1 MTQTEHRDWLAQISE
16 LSASDEAA
24 SALRSLLAELHP
36 SDIAELMGSLGD
48 EAALRVFAA
57 LDDDLAPE
65 VLDKLDEHTAALLH
79 DRLPSSDIVDLL
91 DDLPPDEAA
100 EILAEAGPDHAAE
113 LMAGL
118 TARDPED
125 AAEVRELLSY
135 AEGSAGRLM
144 THDYFSVRPELTAG
158 EVLELIRRAAHGAET
173 VYIVYVTLQRSS
185 SGGGEELLGVIS
197 LRELLVA
204 DPEAPVAGL
213 MREEPQ
219 HVDVDTHQADVA
231 HVIAK
236 YDLLAVP
243 VLDRQGLLA
252 GIVTVDDA
260 LDVMVEEF
268 DEQMA
273 RFTGS
278 DSAKMA
284 RRTAWEAAK
293 LRIPWLLGTMLIELC
308 SGMVIA
314 KFNWVLRDVILLAS
328 FMPVISA
335 VSGNTGLQ
343 AAAIAVRGLETGHVT
358 RIRRILPK
366 ELLTGLFIALVVGL
380 CAGIVGTIW
389 SHHLTFG
396 LVIGGGMFVSM
407 QIAGFM
413 GTIIPV
419 VSKRLGFDPASTA
432 GPFETAFQDVIGF
445 GVFLWLASYFV
456 QWLK

>member
-1 MTQTEHRDWLAQISE
+1 MTQTEHRDVLAQLSE
-16 LSASDEAA
+16 LASTNAEPA
-24 SALRSLLAELHP
+24 ALRELLTELHP
-36 SDIAELMGSLGD
+36 SDIAELMGELNAD
-48 EAALRVFAA
+48 AVMRVFAA
-57 LDDDLAPE
+57 LDDDNAPE

-79 DRLPSSDIVDLL
+79 DRLPSSEIVELL
-91 DDLPPDEAA
+91 EDMSPDDVA
-100 EILAEAGPDHAAE
+100 ELVAEAGPDHAAE

-118 TARDPED
+118 TALDPED

-144 THDYFSVRPELTAG
+144 TVEYVSLGPELTASQALDHVRHVA
-158 EVLELIRRAAHGAET
+158 EERET
-173 VYIVYVTLQRSS
+173 VYTVYVTSPAR
-185 SGGGEELLGVIS
+185 GGEELLGVIS

-204 DPEAPVAGL
+204 PPEALVSSSML
-213 MREEPQ
+213 SEPL
-219 HVDVDTHQADVA
+219 HVDVDTPQADVA
-231 HVIAK
+231 HVISK

-268 DEQMA
+268 DEQLA
-273 RFTGS
+273 RMTGS
-278 DSAKMA
+278 DAAKTA
-284 RRTAWEAAK
+284 RRSPWEAAK
-293 LRIPWLLGTMLIELC
+293 LRIPWLLGTMAIELC

-343 AAAIAVRGLETGHVT
+343 AAAVAVRGLETGHVT

-366 ELLTGLFIALVVGL
+366 EMLTGLIIATCVGL
-380 CAGIVGTIW
+380 CAGIVGWIW
-389 SHHLTFG
+389 SKHWLFG
-396 LVIGGGMFVSM
+396 AVIGGGMFFSM
-407 QIAGFM
+407 QVAGFM

-456 QWLK
+456 QYLK